1 MPKLSSF
8 EALMMF
14 LPTEAKKAS
23 LIAAHLLDTDT
34 ACKLAS
40 GRHHQKATKAT
51 TFSKADLL
59 GLWAYDDL

>member
-1 MPKLSSF
+1 MLSRELTNAQAARPKLS
-8 EALMMF
+8 LRMF

-23 LIAAHLLDTDT
+23 WIAAHLLDTDT

-40 GRHHQKATKAT
+40 GRHHQKAT

-59 GLWAYDDL
+59 GL